1 MKELIIRKQKSNH
14 KGLDD
19 TNHILCDE
27 NVLGAITG
35 TFKKCESAFDIEH
48 GIVYFYNN
56 DNYYYYYIDHYR
68 NSNNYRNANNTYI
81 DRFVIS

>member
-1 MKELIIRKQKSNH
+1 MKELIIRKQKNNH

-35 TFKKCESAFDIEH
+35 TFKKGESAFDIEH
-48 GIVYFYNN
+48 GIVYFYNH
-56 DNYYYYYIDHYR
+56 DNYVGMLWNVTKIETAE
-68 NSNNYRNANNTYI
+68 SVEVKA
-81 DRFVIS
+81 